1 MKPEKKYTD
10 FNVDLDVFTLLLFN
24 ILIILITSFYFSNKS
39 NELKTQE
46 QIYNLKKYLNK
57 RYEQIKEITEL
68 KQSQLD
74 SFKSMSE
81 AFKNIGYDKQK

>member
-1 MKPEKKYTD
+1 MVGSIGA
-10 FNVDLDVFTLLLFN
+10 N
-24 ILIILITSFYFSNKS
+24 NK
-39 NELKTQE
+39 
-46 QIYNLKKYLNK
+46 
-57 RYEQIKEITEL
+57 IKEITEL